1 MGTHPIFESDFDCL
15 TDDQTGRVVRRTW
28 LCCNYLVPVLRFCAA
43 QPEPTS
49 LVPLLLVALV
59 AACILSILIYRIRTF
74 NDCPEA
80 AAELRKQ
87 IEHAR
92 ADLTAKGFKFE

>member
-1 MGTHPIFESDFDCL
+1 MTKLAEWCVGLGSAATTWYLFYAFALLSPSQLIF
-15 TDDQTGRVVRRTW
+15 
-28 LCCNYLVPVLRFCAA
+28 
-43 QPEPTS
+43 
-49 LVPLLLVALV
+49 VPLLLVALV